1 MLAKNCQTRAER
13 FSSYP
18 PRLSH
23 RSRERPPRET
33 ASVTAPGFARWSMS
47 NFKAGPPAAA
57 GSPGISRRLSS
68 RRGTSFPSFLFRP
81 AALSLTLSL
90 LPLDDEKSCSDFSV
104 GRIPLLS
111 PGAPLPSAT
120 VNHGRSIVTVCDV
133 IPGASRGFFQPR
145 FRDCRVSLH
154 PAFSLPLVFDSYSM
168 SIRRVSDGG
177 CRAAASAAA

>member
-1 MLAKNCQTRAER
+1 MASVRVSRSYRVYNARAVLAVYTVPALVRPASKRASERAERSIDRSIHPRGICLLAKNCQTRAER

-68 RRGTSFPSFLFRP
+68 RRGTSFPSFLFHP
-81 AALSLTLSL
+81 AALSLSLTPSTMKSRVPTFLS
-90 LPLDDEKSCSDFSV
+90 V
-104 GRIPLLS
+104 AS
-111 PGAPLPSAT
+111 P
-120 VNHGRSIVTVCDV
+120 
-133 IPGASRGFFQPR
+133 
-145 FRDCRVSLH
+145 
-154 PAFSLPLVFDSYSM
+154 FSLSRCSFTQRYCKSRKVDSHG
-168 SIRRVSDGG
+168 V
-177 CRAAASAAA
+177 